1 MASNLQ
7 ESNHSFKENVP
18 VPGALT
24 FWNKTKQLEF
34 KVVETEIQDLPKKS
48 SVLKEADFDSF
59 DTVDEIEEIEEI
71 EEIDSLEEIEES
83 QEDFSKYSNTKEDV
97 DAISLYLKNIS
108 CIDLLTKE
116 QEVELATKIQKG
128 KKAHK
133 ILKNSSHLSERAIK
147 ELELLEIEG
156 EDARKHLIKA
166 NTRLVVS
173 IAKKYLKRSNDGLEF
188 IDLIQEG
195 NCGLMRAVD
204 KFDHTLG
211 FKFSTYAHWW
221 IRQAISRSISEKA
234 RAIRIPVHM
243 SDQIKKMN
251 KIEEALK
258 QELNRNPTEKEI
270 AEKMEMPE
278 SKVKQMLHYRQQP
291 ISLDQ
296 PISQNEES
304 RNFDEIIPDE
314 TTPSPVQN
322 LEETQLSMKVHQVL
336 NILEPREKEIIEMRY
351 GIKDGREYT
360 LEEIGQQFDLTR
372 ERIRQ
377 IETQALK
384 RLRHPR
390 YTRVLQE
397 FLDLNI

>member
-7 ESNHSFKENVP
+7 ESNHSYQENVP
-18 VPGALT
+18 IPGALP

-34 KVVETEIQDLPKKS
+34 KVVETKIQEPKPITSSIFEDEIDT
-48 SVLKEADFDSF
+48 FDE
-59 DTVDEIEEIEEI
+59 DEEINEIDEIEDLDSIE
-71 EEIDSLEEIEES
+71 DLDES
-83 QEDFSKYSNTKEDV
+83 EEDFSMYSNSKEDV

-128 KKAHK
+128 KKARA
-133 ILKNSSHLSERAIK
+133 IQKNPNHLSGRALQ
-147 ELELLEIEG
+147 ELELLIYEG
-156 EDARKHLIKA
+156 EEARKHLIQA

-173 IAKKYLKRSNDGLEF
+173 IAKKYLKRGYDGLEF

-211 FKFSTYAHWW
+211 YKFSTYAHWW
-221 IRQAISRSISEKA
+221 IRQAISRAISEKA

-243 SDQIKKMN
+243 SDQIKKLN
-251 KIEEALK
+251 KVEETLK
-258 QELNRNPTEKEI
+258 QDLNRNPTEKEI
-270 AEKMEMPE
+270 AERMEMPE
-278 SKVKQMLHYRQQP
+278 GKVKQMLHYRQQP

-336 NILEPREKEIIEMRY
+336 DILEPREKEIIEMRY

>member
-7 ESNHSFKENVP
+7 ESKHSYQENVP
-18 VPGALT
+18 VPGALP

-34 KVVETEIQDLPKKS
+34 KVVETIIQEPTSKSSRLVDEDFNSDNDSAEIQD
-48 SVLKEADFDSF
+48 
-59 DTVDEIEEIEEI
+59 IEDID
-71 EEIDSLEEIEES
+71 EIDSIEDLEETE
-83 QEDFSKYSNTKEDV
+83 EDFTFYSNSKEDM

-128 KKAHK
+128 KKART
-133 ILKNSSHLSERAIK
+133 IQKNPNHLSDRALQ
-147 ELELLEIEG
+147 ELNTLVFEG
-156 EDARKHLIKA
+156 EEARKHLIQA

-173 IAKKYLKRSNDGLEF
+173 IAKKYLKRGYDGLEF

-211 FKFSTYAHWW
+211 YKFSTYAHWW
-221 IRQAISRSISEKA
+221 IRQAISRAISEKA

-251 KIEEALK
+251 KIEESLK
-258 QELNRNPTEKEI
+258 QDLNRNPTEKEI
-270 AEKMEMPE
+270 AEKMDMPE
-278 SKVKQMLHYRQQP
+278 NKVKQMLHYRQQP

-336 NILEPREKEIIEMRY
+336 DILEPREKEIIEMRY